1 MEQTT
6 APDPEYKKVG
16 RARKMR
22 GLRFWSIDADG
33 KVEEVTIAH
42 GHRRLNMEKGKRYCQ
57 ALNLKNAQRK
67 FKTR

>member
-1 MEQTT
+1 
-6 APDPEYKKVG
+6 
-16 RARKMR
+16 MR